1 MGSMEW
7 LLAAEWTAYGA
18 LHSILASTAVKKQL
32 RRWMGKG
39 YRFFRLIY
47 STLALLLLIPMIQ
60 ILLFHPSP
68 YLWEPGPILKIVG
81 ICISFMGLL
90 LAAYVLRRYLRSTEG
105 FRDLFMEGET
115 PALQTNGLHRWVRH
129 LCICLLSSCCGGLSF
144 TSPLSPCWSPTSLL
158 PFIPWWLFASKK
170 KNCWYCMGRLIR
182 NISKKFRQSF
192 PDGRFRA
199 ATCMI
204 LLIVS
209 PAHSLSLYTVENAE
223 YGYQDVLCRVRKTAL
238 CNSRH

>member
-47 STLALLLLIPMIQ
+47 STLALLLLIPMIL

-68 YLWEPGPILKIVG
+68 YLWEPGLILKIMG

-129 LCICLLSSCCGGLSF
+129 PLYLF
-144 TSPLSPCWSPTSLL
+144 TFIMLWGAFLYKPTITMLVTNL
-158 PFIPWWLFASKK
+158 VI
-170 KNCWYCMGRLIR
+170 
-182 NISKKFRQSF
+182 
-192 PDGRFRA
+192 
-199 ATCMI
+199 T
-204 LLIVS
+204 
-209 PAHSLSLYTVENAE
+209 LYTLVAIRFEEKKLLVLYGEAYQE
-223 YGYQDVLCRVRKTAL
+223 YKQKVPAIIPRWPF
-238 CNSRH
+238 